1 MNMGTMHVAWRR
13 LAVAFA
19 LLLMVAFAV
28 YFSMTIFAVSSL
40 RLDEAQSLFQV
51 NRDVPG
57 MLYLVGQDVHVPL
70 YHTLLHYW
78 SLFLG
83 QDIFMARMMSL
94 VFFVGTILMTYVTA
108 QYAFGRRSIGLFAA
122 LLVTLSPFMN
132 WYGSEARM
140 YTMLAFFAVLHS
152 YIFLQLLRNPKAW
165 KWVVWVVVAIA
176 GVYTHYFFIFVLL
189 SEFVATTVMRKH
201 FISPRP
207 IRAIVIA
214 GCVTALSLIP
224 WLAYVYSLGF
234 ASNTQPALA
243 EPSAGDLFDTYAQ
256 FIFGFQPATVNTVI
270 ISLWP
275 IAVLLGFFA
284 LQRSGKKVPVA
295 TTYFVLLATIPVLSA
310 FLISVT
316 IRPFYLSRYLIVSLP
331 ALLIFIAW
339 LVSRYQR
346 KIAVI
351 VSSILIVGMTGLFVL
366 QVVNPNTPV
375 KEDYRDAVSY
385 LNKHAEGTD
394 VVILTAPFT
403 IYPVEYY
410 YQGAAKLTTQPI
422 WDRFESGSVPPYDE
436 QKVAE
441 ETKRNVG
448 SYQHAWLVLS
458 YDQGYNEKLKRYYDS
473 HYEKLSEHRFS
484 PSLVMYKYKVRYN
497 EPLTISQYVRGGDNL
512 ASNMGGAHPQQVP
525 CGFVLRGAC
534 GSQ

>member
-1 MNMGTMHVAWRR
+1 MHVAWRR

-19 LLLMVAFAV
+19 LLLMAAFAI

-94 VFFVGTILMTYVTA
+94 VFFVGTIFMTYITA
-108 QYAFGRRSIGLFAA
+108 HYAFGRRSIGLFAA

-165 KWVVWVVVAIA
+165 KWTVWGAVAIA
-176 GVYTHYFFIFVLL
+176 GVYTHYFFIFVLI
-189 SEFVATTVMRKH
+189 SEFVATILMRKH
-201 FISPRP
+201 FVSKRP
-207 IRAIVIA
+207 VRAIIIA
-214 GCVTALSLIP
+214 GLVTALSLVP
-224 WLAYVYSLGF
+224 WILYVYSLGF

-256 FIFGFQPATVNTVI
+256 FIFGFQPAAVNTII

-284 LQRSGKKVPVA
+284 LQRGGKKVPIA

-346 KIAVI
+346 KVAVVVSALLIA
-351 VSSILIVGMTGLFVL
+351 GMAGLFVL

-375 KEDYRDAVSY
+375 KEDYREAVSY

-394 VVILTAPFT
+394 VVILSAPFT

-410 YQGAAKLTTQPI
+410 YQGPAKLTTQPV

-436 QKVAE
+436 QKVEE
-441 ETKRNVG
+441 ETKQNVA
-448 SYQHAWLVLS
+448 SYQHAWLMLS
-458 YDQGYNEKLKRYYDS
+458 YDQGYNEKLKQYYDS
-473 HYEKLSEHRFS
+473 HYERLGEHRFS
-484 PSLVMYKYKVRYN
+484 PSLIVYKYKLRYN
-497 EPLTISQYVRGGDNL
+497 EPLTISRYVRGGDSL
-512 ASNMGGAHPQQVP
+512 ASNMGAARLQQAR